1 MQKQTTGRTN
11 QATSIKDRY
20 LTFDLET
27 EKYGVEILMV
37 KEIIGMQ
44 ETIKVPRTP
53 DYVKGIMNLRG
64 KVIPVIDLRV
74 KLNMPETEPQ
84 MDTAVI
90 IVFIR
95 DVNVGFVVD
104 RVDEVASIAKD
115 HLESAPT
122 FGIKVNADFIKYM
135 AQDKEKVIMIL
146 DLEKIFDVQELEKI
160 KGLGKDSE

>member
-1 MQKQTTGRTN
+1 MQKHSISRADTK
-11 QATSIKDRY
+11 SIKDRY
-20 LTFDLET
+20 LTFDLEA

-64 KVIPVIDLRV
+64 KVIPIIDLRV

-104 RVDEVASIAKD
+104 RVDEVASIAND
-115 HLESAPT
+115 ALESAPT
-122 FGIKVNADFIKYM
+122 FGTKINADFIKYM
-135 AQDKEKVIMIL
+135 A
-146 DLEKIFDVQELEKI
+146 
-160 KGLGKDSE
+160 